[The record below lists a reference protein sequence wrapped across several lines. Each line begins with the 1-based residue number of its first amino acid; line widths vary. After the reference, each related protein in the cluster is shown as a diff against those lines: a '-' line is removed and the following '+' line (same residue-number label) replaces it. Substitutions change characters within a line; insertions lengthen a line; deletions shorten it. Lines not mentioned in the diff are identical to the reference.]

1 MSKSGKS
8 KQIQLRDDTLL
19 ALTFVGDSFKYIEK
33 IFDELEEVLDK
44 HFGQDVDLQACFQR
58 GHMEIENIR
67 DEISE
72 QLRKITNPE
81 HEEE

>member
-1 MSKSGKS
+1 MSKSEKS

-19 ALTFVGDSFKYIEK
+19 ALTFVGDRFKYIEK

-44 HFGQDVDLQACFQR
+44 HFGQDVDLQECFQR

-67 DEISE
+67 DEVSE
-72 QLRKITNPE
+72 QLRKFAHPE
-81 HEEE
+81 QKEV